1 MILIFQ
7 RILTNYRLPIFK
19 KLNEEVGVV
28 LCLGKNGPKNTYLI
42 KTKPD
47 FGHIIIKDL
56 YPVASKEKLVFQD
69 VFTPIFKYKPEIVI
83 IEFALSIISNWFF
96 LFLQPFFKYKIIL
109 WSHGYSRKRGFNP
122 KISLSDKLRRYWM
135 NKADAIIL
143 YSYNSKKLIGPFVSK
158 KEKIFVA
165 PNILDT
171 KRLLRI
177 RDDLEKSGKGT
188 IRREIN
194 FKKKYNL
201 IYLGRLLKEKEPDKL
216 LDVFKIVSRKLKSIE
231 LHFVGEGPL
240 YSKLLEKSVGLNVRF
255 WGNISDDIFLGKLL
269 FSSDIMIIPGD
280 IGLSV
285 VHSFCFD
292 CPVVTKKQGKEG
304 PFHGP
309 EIEYL
314 INGVTGF
321 LVEYGNNGKMA
332 NTISNYL
339 LSSNDVKDR
348 FKDNI
353 RKMIENKCSIDSM
366 IDGFKKAIDY
376 CQKAKN

>member
-1 MILIFQ
+1 
-7 RILTNYRLPIFK
+7 
-19 KLNEEVGVV
+19 
-28 LCLGKNGPKNTYLI
+28 
-42 KTKPD
+42 
-47 FGHIIIKDL
+47 
-56 YPVASKEKLVFQD
+56 
-69 VFTPIFKYKPEIVI
+69 
-83 IEFALSIISNWFF
+83 
-96 LFLQPFFKYKIIL
+96 
-109 WSHGYSRKRGFNP
+109 
-122 KISLSDKLRRYWM
+122 
-135 NKADAIIL
+135 
-143 YSYNSKKLIGPFVSK
+143 
-158 KEKIFVA
+158 
-165 PNILDT
+165 
-171 KRLLRI
+171 LLRI
-177 RDDLEKSGKGT
+177 RDDLGKSGKGT

-285 VHSFCFD
+285 AHSFCFD
-292 CPVVTKKQGKEG
+292 CPVVTQKQGKEG